1 MSDTVHASPHNI
13 NWWKHSSESAC
24 LVLDMCRPDDSSSTG
39 FIGEIKDEY
48 FLLSSLHCFLAN
60 NEDVKLQLKKTIKL
74 EAKIC
79 TGTVKSPLPEF
90 IRKSKYR
97 FYNMQPDILVGEQF
111 VAENVGER
119 YDVVSMCKAPHMS
132 CALLL

>member
-24 LVLDMCRPDDSSSTG
+24 LVLDMCRPDKSFGTG

-48 FLLSSLHCFLAN
+48 FLLSSLHCFLADEKDVDLLL
-60 NEDVKLQLKKTIKL
+60 EDPIKL
-74 EAKIC
+74 EAKIR
-79 TGTVKSPLPEF
+79 TGAVNPPLPEF
-90 IRKSKYR
+90 IRKSKYQ
-97 FYNMQPDILVGEQF
+97 FYYMQPDTLEGKQF